1 MINIEKL
8 KNYGFFEMD
17 VNEQIEFLKN
27 NDFFKL
33 SNESKI
39 AF

>member
-27 NDFFKL
+27 NDFF
-33 SNESKI
+33 N
-39 AF
+39 